1 MTLYMNTKT
10 GATIE
15 ANGVVSGGNWVL
27 ASEFEE
33 AIENLTVPQLKEKL
47 DELGIEYNK
56 KAQKAELLELLEAAK
71 SEQE

>member
-1 MTLYMNTKT
+1 
-10 GATIE
+10 E

-71 SEQE
+71 SEEE

>member
-1 MTLYMNTKT
+1 MEYINKKTK
-10 GATIE
+10 ATVE
-15 ANGVVSGGNWVL
+15 TDAKLAGDWVP
-27 ASEFEE
+27 ASEFEK

-71 SEQE
+71 SEVE